1 MCIAMLIA
9 RWEGGP
15 RAMYI
20 LWSTDPDR
28 NTDTVSIMYAQNFN
42 VWSHKILLV
51 PYPNMQCVCVVC
63 CSLPL
68 TMHIFYIC
76 TQYVT
81 AQAIS
86 GTGALRLAGMFLVS
100 HSTPLELQQILAQQN
115 LLLLPCL
122 APQQKFYPY
131 SKTIYLTNP
140 SWPNHAPVF
149 RQVTNTLHVYDLLI
163 DS

>member
-1 MCIAMLIA
+1 
-9 RWEGGP
+9 
-15 RAMYI
+15 
-20 LWSTDPDR
+20 
-28 NTDTVSIMYAQNFN
+28 
-42 VWSHKILLV
+42 
-51 PYPNMQCVCVVC
+51 
-63 CSLPL
+63 
-68 TMHIFYIC
+68 MHIFYIC

-100 HSTPLELQQILAQQN
+100 HSTPLELQQTLTQQN

-149 RQVTNTLHVYDLLI
+149 RQVTNTLHAYDLLI
-163 DS
+163 DSKIALQTSHLNWPVHVIIMGMVLLIIGTQVWR

>member
-1 MCIAMLIA
+1 
-9 RWEGGP
+9 
-15 RAMYI
+15 
-20 LWSTDPDR
+20 
-28 NTDTVSIMYAQNFN
+28 
-42 VWSHKILLV
+42 
-51 PYPNMQCVCVVC
+51 MQCVCGVLFIA
-63 CSLPL
+63 SYYA
-68 TMHIFYIC
+68 YIC

-115 LLLLPCL
+115 LLLPPCL

-131 SKTIYLTNP
+131 SKTIYITNP

-149 RQVTNTLHVYDLLI
+149 RQVTNTLHAYDLLI